1 MKIGYFGK
9 LPSYG
14 DFIQRNVCPELVKH
28 WDNWVLQSLSA
39 AQQHLGE
46 IWRDTYFNAPIWR
59 FVLQQNVLSHSTVT
73 GLIMPSVDKAGRCYP
88 FTVICQIDAPINP
101 FVLARKIDRLHEDA
115 EDFVLS
121 LLENSR
127 PDLDEIKQVLSKT
140 YAQLKPSDC
149 QSANN
154 KEPSSALELAC
165 ISEIDS
171 LDFELANESFLQL
184 LLQQQDINISI
195 WSMGNTDL
203 CDPQTRYFSGLP
215 PTDNYY
221 SFLHTQAN

>member
-28 WDNWVLQSLSA
+28 WDNWLLQSLSA
-39 AQQHLGE
+39 AQQQLGNK
-46 IWRDTYFNAPIWR
+46 WRDIYFNAPIWR
-59 FVLQQNVLSHSTVT
+59 FVLQQNVVSQSTVT

-88 FTVICQIDAPINP
+88 LTVICQIDAPINP
-101 FVLARKIDRLHEDA
+101 LVLARKIDKFHEDT

-121 LLENSR
+121 LLENNR
-127 PDLDEIKQVLSKT
+127 PDLDEIQQVLSKT
-140 YAQLKPSDC
+140 YAQLKLSDC
-149 QSANN
+149 QSASN
-154 KEPSSALELAC
+154 KNLSSSMELAC
-165 ISEIDS
+165 LSEIDK
-171 LDFELANESFLQL
+171 LDFGVANESFLQQ
-184 LLQQQDINISI
+184 LLQQQDISISI

-203 CDPQTRYFSGLP
+203 CDPQIRYFSGLP

-221 SFLHTQAN
+221 SFLNTQVI